1 MCEPKRITI
10 TPERAEDLLRSVE
23 ASTLSKDDAALI
35 RQIVETYRYVCELLD
50 DKNTSLRRL
59 RQQLFGDTSEKTE
72 KVLERLAKA
81 VADGRVP
88 DGAAAADA
96 GQGAA
101 AAPSKPPPRKR
112 KGHGRNGAAAYT
124 GAKRIKVT
132 HATLKHGDR
141 CPVCGKGNV
150 YLQKKPG
157 VIVRF
162 MARAPIDG
170 CVWELEKL
178 RCGTCQEIFTAEPP
192 PEVGP
197 EEYDA
202 SCTAMVGCLK
212 YGIGTPFN
220 RIEGLQANMGI
231 PLPAGTQWEL
241 VAAAA
246 DPLYPPYETL
256 LGLGAQSKIIY
267 TDDTP
272 MKILAARKKDA
283 DRQELDA
290 DRDRRERKGI
300 FTTGIVCEAEGHK
313 IALFF
318 TGPKHAGE
326 NLAGLLARRA
336 AALPPPIH
344 MSDALSRNEP
354 KGFDVVIAKCQS
366 HARRNF
372 LDVSESFPEECRFV
386 IETMREVFHNDAV
399 ARERALTP
407 EERLAHHQA
416 HSGPVMEKLRAWMQA
431 QFDEKR
437 TEPNSG
443 LGRAIKYMFNHWEG
457 LTLFLRKAGAPLQN
471 NLCER
476 VLKMAIRHRTNSLF
490 YKTENGA
497 RVGDIFMTL
506 IHTCT
511 LNGINAFDYL
521 TQLLKHTPEVARD
534 PKGWLPW
541 TYKATLAPLDSG

>member
-1 MCEPKRITI
+1 MASAQTRRANTQSRRGRHR
-10 TPERAEDLLRSVE
+10 TERTGGFRRWRRQRPFIGGLLVI
-23 ASTLSKDDAALI
+23 LGGI
-35 RQIVETYRYVCELLD
+35 ELFFSGQLD
-50 DKNTSLRRL
+50 TGNLHI
-59 RQQLFGDTSEKTE
+59 QLG
-72 KVLERLAKA
+72 
-81 VADGRVP
+81 
-88 DGAAAADA
+88 
-96 GQGAA
+96 
-101 AAPSKPPPRKR
+101 
-112 KGHGRNGAAAYT
+112 
-124 GAKRIKVT
+124 
-132 HATLKHGDR
+132 
-141 CPVCGKGNV
+141 
-150 YLQKKPG
+150 
-157 VIVRF
+157 
-162 MARAPIDG
+162 
-170 CVWELEKL
+170 
-178 RCGTCQEIFTAEPP
+178 
-192 PEVGP
+192 
-197 EEYDA
+197 
-202 SCTAMVGCLK
+202 
-212 YGIGTPFN
+212 
-220 RIEGLQANMGI
+220 IEGLQANMGI

>member
-1 MCEPKRITI
+1 
-10 TPERAEDLLRSVE
+10 
-23 ASTLSKDDAALI
+23 
-35 RQIVETYRYVCELLD
+35 
-50 DKNTSLRRL
+50 
-59 RQQLFGDTSEKTE
+59 
-72 KVLERLAKA
+72 
-81 VADGRVP
+81 
-88 DGAAAADA
+88 
-96 GQGAA
+96 
-101 AAPSKPPPRKR
+101 
-112 KGHGRNGAAAYT
+112 
-124 GAKRIKVT
+124 
-132 HATLKHGDR
+132 
-141 CPVCGKGNV
+141 
-150 YLQKKPG
+150 
-157 VIVRF
+157 
-162 MARAPIDG
+162 
-170 CVWELEKL
+170 
-178 RCGTCQEIFTAEPP
+178 
-192 PEVGP
+192 
-197 EEYDA
+197 
-202 SCTAMVGCLK
+202 
-212 YGIGTPFN
+212 
-220 RIEGLQANMGI
+220 
-231 PLPAGTQWEL
+231 
-241 VAAAA
+241 
-246 DPLYPPYETL
+246 
-256 LGLGAQSKIIY
+256 
-267 TDDTP
+267 

-457 LTLFLRKAGAPLQN
+457 LTLFLRRAGAPLQN

-521 TQLLKHTPEVARD
+521 TQVLKHTPEVARD